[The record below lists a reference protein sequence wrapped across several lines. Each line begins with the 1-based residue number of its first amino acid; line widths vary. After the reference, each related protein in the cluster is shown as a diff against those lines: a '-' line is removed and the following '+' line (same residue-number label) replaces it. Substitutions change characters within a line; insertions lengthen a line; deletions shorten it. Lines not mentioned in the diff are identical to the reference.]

1 MQQQPLLS
9 PDPPSPSLCPPCAAR
24 VLDTWG
30 RACFGHLGTGLFCPI
45 FGHSGTGLSATS
57 SPFTPHL
64 PLPHLPPHTPFVS
77 RHYPLTF
84 RHYAARPIIFFG
96 FFCSFST
103 VLNVTMLFSRAACCA
118 LSHTHIAPRKIVL
131 TAPFF
136 SLVLDVAICSPSL
149 LLYAFIY
156 HSAPLPGVIS
166 HRNLHLA
173 HHFFFGYFRCLYVC
187 TRPPPIVSSSLYAA
201 RRHFSSN
208 HTDFGKS
215 PSLDFYSLPWIGAL
229 LSFYFVSRQ
238 FCFQSFCM
246 FQCVCRRKTHSAAF
260 APPVLGT
267 LRFRPTAILRLLR
280 FDLPACNTEYRRM
293 RHIQC
298 RNTFLIVLWHI

>member
-1 MQQQPLLS
+1 MSNFWTLGDSLIRHFVAIHPTS
-9 PDPPSPSLCPPCAAR
+9 PSPSTTHTLRLPP
-24 VLDTWG
+24 
-30 RACFGHLGTGLFCPI
+30 
-45 FGHSGTGLSATS
+45 
-57 SPFTPHL
+57 L
-64 PLPHLPPHTPFVS
+64 PPHLPPLRGTPY
-77 RHYPLTF
+77 H
-84 RHYAARPIIFFG
+84 FFG
-96 FFCSFST
+96 FLCSYST
-103 VLNVTMLFSRAACCA
+103 VLVAMLFSRAACCA

-131 TAPFF
+131 TTPFF

-149 LLYAFIY
+149 LLYAFVY

-187 TRPPPIVSSSLYAA
+187 ARPPPIVSSSLNAA

-229 LSFYFVSRQ
+229 LSFYFVSLH
-238 FCFQSFCM
+238 FLFNLFAY
-246 FQCVCRRKTHSAAF
+246 FNAF
-260 APPVLGT
+260 AGARL
-267 LRFRPTAILRLLR
+267 ILPSSPRRCSVRRASPSAPYCAFCGLIC
-280 FDLPACNTEYRRM
+280 PHATPEHRRM

>member
-1 MQQQPLLS
+1 M
-9 PDPPSPSLCPPCAAR
+9 
-24 VLDTWG
+24 
-30 RACFGHLGTGLFCPI
+30 FCPI

-64 PLPHLPPHTPFVS
+64 LHLPQFLPYPTQPLRLPPLRGTPY
-77 RHYPLTF
+77 H
-84 RHYAARPIIFFG
+84 FFG
-96 FFCSFST
+96 FLCSFSI
-103 VLNVTMLFSRAACCA
+103 VLVAMLFSRAACCA

-131 TAPFF
+131 TTPVF

-149 LLYAFIY
+149 LLYAFVY

-173 HHFFFGYFRCLYVC
+173 HHFFFGYFRCLYVYGH
-187 TRPPPIVSSSLYAA
+187 PPPIVSSSLHAA
-201 RRHFSSN
+201 RRHLSSN

-215 PSLDFYSLPWIGAL
+215 PSLAFYSLPWIGAL
-229 LSFYFVSRQ
+229 LSFYFVSRH
-238 FCFQSFCM
+238 FSFQSFCM

-260 APPVLGT
+260 APSVLGT
-267 LRFRPTAILRLLR
+267 PCFPGCAILCLLR
-280 FDLPACNTEYRRM
+280 FDFPACNTTHRRM

-298 RNTFLIVLWHI
+298 RNTSLIVLWHI